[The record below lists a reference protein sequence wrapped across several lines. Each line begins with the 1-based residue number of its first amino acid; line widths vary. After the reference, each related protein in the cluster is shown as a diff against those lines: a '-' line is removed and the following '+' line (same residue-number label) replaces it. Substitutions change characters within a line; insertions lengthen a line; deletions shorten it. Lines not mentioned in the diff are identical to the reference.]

1 MNIYTKCVDKNKKN
15 VESLKKQYP
24 KLSGYFSNTNILKYL
39 DMDLKMFEPC
49 RPKLLSEKMY
59 KKLYEKLIKFSA
71 SSFVLWLTTK

>member
-1 MNIYTKCVDKNKKN
+1 MKKVYFECVAQNIKN

-39 DMDLKMFEPC
+39 DMDLKMFEPY

-59 KKLYEKLIKFSA
+59 KNLHEKLKNFSTSKFI
-71 SSFVLWLTTK
+71 LWLTT